1 MPHASDIH
9 GTAFKNGS
17 AVLMARIVDSA
28 GDYVQQVGITE
39 IEYSI
44 YELDPCRSDV
54 LAPVAGHD
62 GVALDVEDVIYNTL
76 ETGGLWTVDET
87 GYNFRH
93 EIDVSQSEAFPK
105 AGVQYQVRYELTP
118 SVGQKTIVRFQMRVI

>member
-1 MPHASDIH
+1 MPHANDIR

-17 AVLMARIVDSA
+17 AVLMARIIDAA
-28 GDYVQQVGITE
+28 GDHVQQAGITA
-39 IEYSI
+39 IVYSI
-44 YELDPCRSDV
+44 YELDPCRPDA
-54 LAPVAGHD
+54 LTPVAGHE
-62 GVALDVEDVIYNTL
+62 GVALAVEDVIYNTL
-76 ETGGLWTVDET
+76 QTGGLWTVDAT

-118 SVGQKTIVRFQMRVI
+118 VAGQKTIVRFQLRVI